1 MINDCNC
8 GSEVN
13 EVPLE
18 GSKMSLEIK
27 TSRSCVDFVVVC
39 CFPNRFA
46 IPTSIVAFVQI
57 VKGAL
62 LTCWGGGGVAMCRC
76 CSNVSALPGG
86 LTSLLFFFSSTPV
99 QWRQSSQ
106 VALSG
111 SRSEGGG
118 CHGSKGAC
126 SLSVYDATHTH
137 PQAHKGKCVL
147 EVFLTAGL

>member
-1 MINDCNC
+1 
-8 GSEVN
+8 
-13 EVPLE
+13 
-18 GSKMSLEIK
+18 MSLLRRRL
-27 TSRSCVDFVVVC
+27 S
-39 CFPNRFA
+39 
-46 IPTSIVAFVQI
+46 
-57 VKGAL
+57 
-62 LTCWGGGGVAMCRC
+62 LTWWSLR
-76 CSNVSALPGG
+76 
-86 LTSLLFFFSSTPV
+86 SLLLVFFFFFSPV

-118 CHGSKGAC
+118 CHGSKGAS